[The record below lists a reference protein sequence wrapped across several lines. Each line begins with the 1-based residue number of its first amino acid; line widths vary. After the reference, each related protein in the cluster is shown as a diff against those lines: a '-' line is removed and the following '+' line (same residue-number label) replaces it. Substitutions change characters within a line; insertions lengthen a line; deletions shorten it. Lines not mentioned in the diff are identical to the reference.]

1 MEMEGFIMLK
11 LPHTKIIIALLLLV
25 LLYVLSGSFLR
36 AEEEPKQNQ
45 HYLNLT
51 KQHFDL
57 AVVQFEQKDMF
68 GACTNLR
75 ISKGYARHAND
86 KIVYE
91 HITLLLDKMCS
102 GDS

>member
-1 MEMEGFIMLK
+1 MISNR
-11 LPHTKIIIALLLLV
+11 KIAVICLLFALTLLLAIP
-25 LLYVLSGSFLR
+25 FLR
-36 AEEEPKQNQ
+36 AEEAPKTND

-57 AVVQFEQKDMF
+57 AVTQFDQKDLF
-68 GACTNLR
+68 AACSNLR
-75 ISKGYARHAND
+75 ISKSYARHAND

>member
-1 MEMEGFIMLK
+1 MVKYG
-11 LPHTKIIIALLLLV
+11 IAAVAFFVAILILIATNLV
-25 LLYVLSGSFLR
+25 R
-36 AEEEPKQNQ
+36 AEDPSRESQ
-45 HYLNLT
+45 YYRDLT

-57 AVVQFEQKDMF
+57 AVIQFEHKDLF
-68 GACTNLR
+68 GACSNLR

-86 KIVYE
+86 KIVDE

>member
-1 MEMEGFIMLK
+1 MVKGELMISNR
-11 LPHTKIIIALLLLV
+11 KIAITLLVFALMLLLTIP
-25 LLYVLSGSFLR
+25 FLR
-36 AEEEPKQNQ
+36 ADEAPKAND

-57 AVVQFEQKDMF
+57 AVTQFEQKDVF
-68 GACTNLR
+68 AACSNLR
-75 ISKGYARHAND
+75 ISKSYARHAGD

>member
-1 MEMEGFIMLK
+1 M
-11 LPHTKIIIALLLLV
+11 TSNRKIAVTLLLFALMLLLV
-25 LLYVLSGSFLR
+25 IPFLR
-36 AEEEPKQNQ
+36 AEEAPKENSY
-45 HYLNLT
+45 YLNLT

-57 AVVQFEQKDMF
+57 AVIQFEQKDQF
-68 GACTNLR
+68 GACSNLR
-75 ISKGYARHAND
+75 ISKSYARHADD

>member
-1 MEMEGFIMLK
+1 MVKVGSMISSR
-11 LPHTKIIIALLLLV
+11 KIAVTCLLFALLLL
-25 LLYVLSGSFLR
+25 LAIPFLR
-36 AEEEPKQNQ
+36 AEEAPKTNN

-57 AVVQFEQKDMF
+57 AVIQFEHKDVF
-68 GACTNLR
+68 GTCSNLR

>member
-1 MEMEGFIMLK
+1 MISNR
-11 LPHTKIIIALLLLV
+11 KIAVTCLLFALLLLLV
-25 LLYVLSGSFLR
+25 IPFLH
-36 AEEEPKQNQ
+36 AEEPKTND

-57 AVVQFEQKDMF
+57 AVIQFENKDVF
-68 GACTNLR
+68 AACSNLR
-75 ISKGYARHAND
+75 ISKGYARHANN